1 MVLEELRCVTL
12 GLLNKECVIFY
23 LLQSSRK
30 IGELFFHESICKIK
44 MNTGGKLI
52 WTAGC
57 QMLITRSVGSGKAG
71 PGTGFTDNVFN
82 VLSYVVTGQLSH

>member
-1 MVLEELRCVTL
+1 
-12 GLLNKECVIFY
+12 
-23 LLQSSRK
+23 
-30 IGELFFHESICKIK
+30 